1 MHWLLRGSKV
11 KIPHFSRKGRA
22 RNGAPSVN
30 MMNKMVVANLV
41 HRPTRSF
48 IAMSAIA
55 LEVTMIL
62 LVVALFYGL
71 LNGSKESQLGVGADL
86 MVTPPGAS
94 AIIGLS
100 GAPIS
105 IKVGDVLRRVP
116 HVVAAV
122 PAIWWF
128 TQKPPEIIYGIDVT
142 SYDTLPPK
150 FRYLSGGPFQG
161 PYDVII
167 DDYLARMN
175 HLKVGDKIEIL
186 AHDFRI
192 SGIVPHG
199 KGCRKCLPL
208 ETLQDLVSAEG
219 RVSAFYLKLD
229 DPANLAEVEKAIQ
242 GTRGMENYSVRSM
255 EEYLS
260 MMTPDNLPGFDLAIK
275 IVIGVSV
282 VVGFLVIFQSMY
294 TAVME
299 RTREIGILKSLGASK
314 WYIVNVVLRET
325 VLLAIAGIVVGIL
338 LSAATRRAIMFEKPV
353 LRLFW
358 SNAWVVKAS
367 VIAVIGALAGAL
379 YPALKAAQ
387 RDPIDALAY
396 E

>member
-1 MHWLLRGSKV
+1 
-11 KIPHFSRKGRA
+11 
-22 RNGAPSVN
+22 

-48 IAMSAIA
+48 IATSAIA
-55 LEVTMIL
+55 LEVVMIL
-62 LVVALFYGL
+62 MVVALFYGL

-86 MVTPPGAS
+86 MVMPPGS
-94 AIIGLS
+94 AGLIGMS

-105 IKVGDVLRRVP
+105 VKVGDVLRKVP
-116 HVVAAV
+116 HIVTAV
-122 PAIWWF
+122 PVIWWF
-128 TQKPPEIIYGIDVT
+128 TQKPVEIIYGIDLA
-142 SYDTLPPK
+142 SYDSLPPK
-150 FRYLSGGPFQG
+150 FTYLSGGPFQG
-161 PYDVII
+161 PYDVIV
-167 DDYLARMN
+167 DDYFAGMN
-175 HLKVGDKIEIL
+175 HKRVGDQVEIL
-186 AHDFRI
+186 NHQFRI

-199 KGCRKCLPL
+199 KGGRKFLPL
-208 ETLQDLVSAEG
+208 TTMQDLVGAEG
-219 RVSAFYLKLD
+219 RASVFYVKLD
-229 DPANLAEVEKAIQ
+229 NPENGDQVEKAIEQ
-242 GTRGMENYSVRSM
+242 TPGMEKYSVRSM
-255 EEYLS
+255 QEYLS

-275 IVIGVSV
+275 IVIGVAV

-325 VLLAIAGIVVGIL
+325 LLLAVVGIVAGIL
-338 LSAATRRAIMFEKPV
+338 ISMLTRRVIMIERPV

-358 SNAWVVKAS
+358 SNEWVLRAS
-367 VIAVIGALAGAL
+367 VIAIVGALAGAL

>member
-1 MHWLLRGSKV
+1 
-11 KIPHFSRKGRA
+11 
-22 RNGAPSVN
+22 

-48 IAMSAIA
+48 IATSAIA
-55 LEVTMIL
+55 LEVVMIL
-62 LVVALFYGL
+62 MVVALFYGL

-86 MVTPPGAS
+86 MVMPPGS
-94 AIIGLS
+94 SGLVAMS

-105 IKVGDVLRRVP
+105 VKVGDVLRRVP
-116 HVVAAV
+116 HVVTAAPV
-122 PAIWWF
+122 VWAF
-128 TQKPPEIIYGIDVT
+128 SQKPLEVDYGIDLA
-142 SYDTLPPK
+142 SYDQLPPA
-150 FRYLSGGPFQG
+150 FHYLSGGPFQE
-161 PYDVII
+161 PNDAIV
-167 DDYLARMN
+167 DDYYAGMN
-175 HLKVGDKIEIL
+175 QKKVGDTVDVL
-186 AHDFRI
+186 NHQFRI

-199 KGCRKCLPL
+199 KGGRKFLPL
-208 ETLQDLVSAEG
+208 ATMQDLIGADG
-219 RVSAFYLKLD
+219 RASVFYVKLD
-229 DPANLAEVEKAIQ
+229 NPAYLDETTKAIQ
-242 GTRGMENYSVRSM
+242 AIPGMEQYSVRSM
-255 EEYLS
+255 AEYLS

-275 IVIGVSV
+275 VVIGVAV

-325 VLLAIAGIVVGIL
+325 LLLAVVGIVAGIII
-338 LSAATRRAIMFEKPV
+338 SMVTRRVIMFEKPV

-358 SNAWVVKAS
+358 SNTWVLRAT
-367 VIAVIGALAGAL
+367 VIAIVGALAGAL

>member
-1 MHWLLRGSKV
+1 
-11 KIPHFSRKGRA
+11 
-22 RNGAPSVN
+22 

-71 LNGSKESQLGVGADL
+71 LNGSKESQIGVGADL
-86 MVTPPGAS
+86 MVMPPGAT
-94 AIIGLS
+94 GLIAMS

-105 IKVGDVLRRVP
+105 VKVGDVLHKVP
-116 HVVAAV
+116 HVTAAV
-122 PAIWWF
+122 PVIWNL
-128 TQKPPEIIYGIDVT
+128 TQKPLEVIYGIDVA
-142 SYDTLPPK
+142 SYDQLPPR

-161 PYDVII
+161 PYDVIV
-167 DDYLARMN
+167 DDYFAGMN
-175 HLKVGDKIEIL
+175 HHKVGDTIQIL

-192 SGIVPHG
+192 CGIVPHG
-199 KGCRKCLPL
+199 KGGRKFLPMS
-208 ETLQDLVSAEG
+208 TLQDLLSAEG
-219 RVSAFYLKLD
+219 HASVFYVKVD
-229 DPANLAEVEKAIQ
+229 SPANADQVEKAIQ
-242 GTRGMENYSVRSM
+242 EIPGMEKYSVRSM
-255 EEYLS
+255 PEYLS

-275 IVIGVSV
+275 VVIGVAV

-299 RTREIGILKSLGASK
+299 RTREIGILKSMGASK

-325 VLLAIAGIVVGIL
+325 VLLAIAGIVAGII
-338 LSAATRRAIMFEKPV
+338 LSALTRRAIMFERPV

-358 SNAWVVKAS
+358 SNAWALRAAL
-367 VIAVIGALAGAL
+367 IAVVGALAGAL

>member
-1 MHWLLRGSKV
+1 
-11 KIPHFSRKGRA
+11 
-22 RNGAPSVN
+22 

-41 HRPTRSF
+41 HRPTRSL
-48 IAMSAIA
+48 IATSAIA

-86 MVTPPGAS
+86 MVMPPGS
-94 AIIGLS
+94 SGLVAMS

-105 IKVGDVLRRVP
+105 VKVGDVLRRVP
-116 HVVAAV
+116 HVVTAAPV
-122 PAIWWF
+122 VWAF
-128 TQKPPEIIYGIDVT
+128 SQKPLEVDYGIDLA
-142 SYDTLPPK
+142 SYDQLPPA
-150 FRYLSGGPFQG
+150 FHYLSGGPFQG
-161 PYDVII
+161 PNDAIV
-167 DDYLARMN
+167 DDYYAGMN
-175 HLKVGDKIEIL
+175 HKNVGDTVDVL
-186 AHDFRI
+186 NNSFRI
-192 SGIVPHG
+192 CGIVPHG
-199 KGCRKCLPL
+199 KGGRKFLPL
-208 ETLQDLVSAEG
+208 TTMQDLIGADG
-219 RVSAFYLKLD
+219 RASVFYLKLD
-229 DPANLAEVEKAIQ
+229 NPAYIDETTKTIQ
-242 GTRGMENYSVRSM
+242 SIPGMEKYAVRSM
-255 EEYLS
+255 AEYLS
-260 MMTPDNLPGFDLAIK
+260 MMTPENLPGFDLAIK
-275 IVIGVSV
+275 IVIGVAV

-325 VLLAIAGIVVGIL
+325 VLLAVAGIVVGII
-338 LSAATRRAIMFEKPV
+338 LSMVTRRVIMFEKPV

-358 SNAWVVKAS
+358 SNEWVLRAT
-367 VIAVIGALAGAL
+367 VIAVVGALAGAL

>member
-1 MHWLLRGSKV
+1 
-11 KIPHFSRKGRA
+11 
-22 RNGAPSVN
+22 

-86 MVTPPGAS
+86 MVMPPGS
-94 AIIGLS
+94 SGLIAMS

-105 IKVGDVLRRVP
+105 VKVGSVLQKIP
-116 HVVAAV
+116 HVVDAAPV
-122 PAIWWF
+122 YWAF
-128 TQKPPEIIYGIDVT
+128 SQKPLEIDYGIDL
-142 SYDTLPPK
+142 DTYEGLPPA

-161 PYDVII
+161 PNDALV
-167 DDYLARMN
+167 DDFYAEQN
-175 HLKVGDKIEIL
+175 HKQVGDMVEIL
-186 AHDFRI
+186 SHEYRI
-192 SGIVPHG
+192 AGIVPHG
-199 KGCRKCLPL
+199 KGGRKFLPL
-208 ETLQDLVSAEG
+208 ETMQAINGSPG
-219 RVSAFYLKLD
+219 RCSVFYLKLD
-229 DPANLAEVEKAIQ
+229 DPASADAVADAIKK
-242 GTRGMENYSVRSM
+242 TPGMEQYAVRSM
-255 EEYLS
+255 QEYLS
-260 MMTPDNLPGFDLAIK
+260 MMTPDNLPGFNLAIQ
-275 IVIGVSV
+275 IVIGVAV

-325 VLLAIAGIVVGIL
+325 LLLAAAGIVAGIL
-338 LSAATRRAIMFEKPV
+338 ISLATRHAIMFEKPV

-358 SNAWVVKAS
+358 SNEWALRAA
-367 VIAVIGALAGAL
+367 VIAVVGALAGAL
-379 YPALKAAQ
+379 YPAFKAAQ